1 MKEVSIKLYELGN
14 KKENITIPLPPEE
27 LEYKS
32 SSRLQEYEIL
42 DLGKVS
48 IPKGRNLST
57 IGWEGILPA
66 ITRKRFEFIHDELK
80 QPGEYIEKIE
90 NWRKK
95 HKKVQV
101 QISKTPLKSKTMY
114 VEEFNYTISAAGD
127 YKYTIL
133 FIEAAEL
140 KLNRTVRK
148 SKKGTKKY
156 KVKRKSET
164 LRDISKKF
172 YGDGSKYQ
180 RIYKANKALID
191 KKNAEMKKKGEKV
204 KSKYTIYRGQ
214 VLTIPPATSAEKK
227 KLSILALQKA
237 INKDKK
243 YGKVP
248 TNGKL
253 DASTKTVLKKI
264 FIKVGSRGEVVK
276 FVQGKVGATKDGIC
290 GSKTKA
296 KIKKYQKKHNLS
308 ADGIA
313 GIDTLTKM
321 VS

>member
-1 MKEVSIKLYELGN
+1 
-14 KKENITIPLPPEE
+14 
-27 LEYKS
+27 
-32 SSRLQEYEIL
+32 
-42 DLGKVS
+42 
-48 IPKGRNLST
+48 
-57 IGWEGILPA
+57 
-66 ITRKRFEFIHDELK
+66 
-80 QPGEYIEKIE
+80 
-90 NWRKK
+90 
-95 HKKVQV
+95 
-101 QISKTPLKSKTMY
+101 MY
-114 VEEFNYTISAAGD
+114 VNEFTCTLSAAGD
-127 YKYTIL
+127 YKYTIS
-133 FIEAAEL
+133 FIEASDL

-156 KVKRKSET
+156 KVGKNSET

-253 DASTKTVLKKI
+253 DASTNTVLKKI
-264 FIKVGSRGEVVK
+264 FIKIGSRGEVVK

-296 KIKKYQKKHNLS
+296 KIKKYQRKHNLS

>member
-1 MKEVSIKLYELGN
+1 MNKISIKLYEPGN
-14 KKENITIPLPPEE
+14 KKKGITIPLLPEE

-48 IPKGRNLST
+48 IPKGRNLCT
-57 IGWEGILPA
+57 IEWEGIFPA
-66 ITRKRFEFIHDELK
+66 YSRSEFKFVQGELK
-80 QPGEYIEKIE
+80 QPGEYIDKIE
-90 NWRKK
+90 YWRKK

-101 QISKTPLKSKTMY
+101 EISKSALKSKIMY
-114 VEEFNYTISAAGD
+114 VDEFSYTLTAAGD
-127 YKYTIL
+127 YKYKVSFL
-133 FIEAAEL
+133 EAAEL

-156 KVKRKSET
+156 KVKRNSET

-172 YGDGSKYQ
+172 YGDGTKYQ
-180 RIYKANKALID
+180 RIYKANKTLID
-191 KKNAEMKKKGEKV
+191 KENAKKKKEGKKV
-204 KSKYTIYRGQ
+204 KSQYTIYRGQ
-214 VLTIPPATSAEKK
+214 VLTIPPATAAEKK

-243 YGKVP
+243 YGRVP
-248 TNGKL
+248 VNGKL
-253 DASTKTVLKKI
+253 DSATKMILKKI
-264 FIKVGSRGEVVK
+264 VIKSGSRGEVVK
-276 FVQGKVGATKDGIC
+276 FVQGKVGTTKDGIY

-296 KIKKYQKKHNLS
+296 KIKTYQRKHNLK
-308 ADGIA
+308 ADGMA
-313 GIDTLTKM
+313 GIKTLTKM